1 MNPLKLPSHVNDLQ
15 TVLKGLDWHAL
26 EHEVSQEAQT
36 RLVIVGP
43 VNSGKSTLFN
53 RLHGQ
58 RVSAVSA
65 VPGTTKGVVE
75 HPLGPFH
82 LVDTPGFG
90 EVWGTDRAVIA
101 EAAAQEADLV
111 LLLLDAAAGV
121 RQNDRDLYA
130 ELQRFGHPIIVA
142 LNKADLVAKDLPWVL
157 ENAEKVLG
165 LRPIPVSART
175 GKGITENLL
184 PAILQAQP
192 ALAIA
197 MARELPG
204 VRAQIVTRI
213 IRQAAW
219 FNAAI
224 SIQPIPGLDIPI
236 LLASQTRMVLRI
248 AAAYGESMRVS
259 HARELLT
266 AIAGSL
272 LSRYLGMQLAK
283 LVPVL
288 GWGVSSIVSATS
300 TYAIG
305 ETARRYF
312 EAGGNVRVPDLR
324 SLYQSWRKLSPWNL
338 LRRKPRTGQVAS
350 ETLFTDEVE
359 IPGPGVSI

>member
-1 MNPLKLPSHVNDLQ
+1 MNDLQ
-15 TVLKGLDWHAL
+15 TILKGLDWHAL
-26 EHEVSQEAQT
+26 EYEVAQELQT

-65 VPGTTKGVVE
+65 VPGTTQGVVE

-90 EVWGTDRAVIA
+90 EVWGTDRADIA
-101 EAAAQEADLV
+101 AAAAQQADLI

-121 RQNDRDLYA
+121 RQSDHDLYVS
-130 ELQRFGHPIIVA
+130 LQRFRRPIVVA

-165 LRPIPVSART
+165 LRPIPISART
-175 GKGITENLL
+175 GKGITEALL
-184 PAILQAQP
+184 PTLLQAQP
-192 ALAIA
+192 ALATT

-204 VRAQIVTRI
+204 IRAQIVSRLISQT
-213 IRQAAW
+213 AW
-219 FNAAI
+219 FNAVIA
-224 SIQPIPGLDIPI
+224 IQPVPGLDIPI

-248 AAAYGESMRVS
+248 AAAYGESMRAS

-266 AIAGSL
+266 TMAGSL

-288 GWGVSSIVSATS
+288 GWLVSGAVSATS

-312 EAGGNVRVPDLR
+312 EAGGNVRAPDLR
-324 SLYQSWRKLSPWNL
+324 ALYQRWRKQAPWKL
-338 LRRKPRTGQVAS
+338 LHRQRQRTSDDSEAS
-350 ETLFTDEVE
+350 HS
-359 IPGPGVSI
+359 G